1 MTVTLL
7 TQKACVR
14 TQNVVYID
22 VVFRRFVDDFR
33 RLANRLGLTCEENL
47 R

>member
-14 TQNVVYID
+14 AQNVVYID

-33 RLANRLGLTCEENL
+33 RLANRLELICEENL